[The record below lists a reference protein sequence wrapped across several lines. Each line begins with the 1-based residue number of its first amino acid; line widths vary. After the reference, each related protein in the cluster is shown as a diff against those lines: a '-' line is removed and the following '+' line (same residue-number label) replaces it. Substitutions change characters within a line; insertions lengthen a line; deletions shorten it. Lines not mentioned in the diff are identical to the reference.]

1 MAARKLTHQLNERRK
16 ILNNQDQST
25 QTGGT
30 FGNKGNFL
38 LVMIMILG
46 VFVAILNETLLNVA
60 LSKIMADLGITPST
74 AQWLSTGY
82 LLVIG
87 VLIPVTAYLIQR
99 FTTRSLFLGAMS
111 LFTMGTFIAA
121 ISPGIEF
128 LLIGRLLQAA
138 GTGLLF
144 PLLTNVVFSIVPFEK
159 RGSAMGTIGIV
170 ITFAPAIGPT
180 LSGIIVEHFSW
191 RVLFY
196 GVLPIALFVILFA
209 YAKLKN
215 VTETTNPKVDVVSL
229 LFSTL
234 GFGGIVYGFSSSGEG
249 HGGWSSNDV
258 LIPISIGVVSLVL
271 FTWRQLTISEPLL
284 DLRTFKYNIFRMSTI
299 IMMIVMMAMFSA
311 MMLLPIF
318 LQNALGYSPLEAGL
332 IMLPGGIVM
341 GIMSPITG
349 RLFDKFGAKW
359 LALIGLGLIA
369 NTLWQFAF
377 ITLTTPYITIMIFNT
392 LLMLGISMV
401 MMPIMTNAL
410 NELPP
415 PLYPH
420 GTAII
425 STLQQVAGAVGTAL
439 LVSIM
444 TNSSA
449 RFMEDTLIKEDGATL
464 QILAMIAGMKSA
476 FLLAFGLVGIAW
488 IVSFFI
494 KRAVPQDHARKTEQD
509 AAN

>member
-1 MAARKLTHQLNERRK
+1 MT
-16 ILNNQDQST
+16 T
-25 QTGGT
+25 QNRTSQNSQNGGA
-30 FGNKGNFL
+30 FGSLSNLL
-38 LVMIMILG
+38 LVIIMILG

-60 LSKIMADLGITPST
+60 LSKIMNDIGITPST

-99 FTTRSLFLGAMS
+99 YTTRTLFLAAMG
-111 LFTMGTFIAA
+111 LFTVGTFIAA
-121 ISPGIEF
+121 VAPGF
-128 LLIGRLLQAA
+128 TMLLIGRMLQAS

-144 PLLTNVVFSIVPFEK
+144 PLLTNVVFSIVPIEK

-180 LSGIIVEHFSW
+180 LSGIIVEHYSW

-196 GVLPIALFVILFA
+196 GVLPIALFVIVFA
-209 YAKLKN
+209 YLKLKN
-215 VTETTNPKVDVVSL
+215 VTETTNPKIDPISL
-229 LFSTL
+229 LLSTL

-249 HGGWSSNDV
+249 HGGWLSNEV
-258 LIPISIGVVSLVL
+258 LLPIAIGVIALVL
-271 FTWRQLTISEPLL
+271 FTWRQLTISQPLL
-284 DLRTFKYNIFRMSTI
+284 DLRTFKYSIFRLSTL
-299 IMMIVMMAMFSA
+299 IMIIVMMAMFSA

-318 LQNALGYSPLEAGL
+318 LQNGLGYSPLEAGL
-332 IMLPGGIVM
+332 VMLPGGIVM

-359 LALIGLGLIA
+359 LAVIGLGLIA
-369 NTLWQFAF
+369 NTLWQFAS
-377 ITLTTPYITIMIFNT
+377 ITLSTSYSTIMIFNT
-392 LLMLGISMV
+392 FLMLGISMV
-401 MMPIMTNAL
+401 MMPVMTNAL

-439 LVSIM
+439 LVSVM
-444 TNSSA
+444 TNSSNH
-449 RFMEDTLIKEDGATL
+449 FMENTVMKDDSTLP
-464 QILAMIAGMKSA
+464 ILAMIAGMKSA
-476 FLLAFGLVGIAW
+476 FLLAFGLVANALIA
-488 IVSFFI
+488 SLLL
-494 KRAVPQDHARKTEQD
+494 KRSATQEVTMEQPSP
-509 AAN
+509 N

>member
-1 MAARKLTHQLNERRK
+1 MENHNES
-16 ILNNQDQST
+16 NHN
-25 QTGGT
+25 GGT
-30 FGNKGNFL
+30 FGSKGNFL
-38 LVMIMILG
+38 VVMVMILG

-60 LSKIMADLGITPST
+60 LSKIMEDIGILPST
-74 AQWLSTGY
+74 AQWLTTGY

-87 VLIPVTAYLIQR
+87 VLIPVTAFLIQR
-99 FTTRSLFLGAMS
+99 FTTRILFLVAMG
-111 LFTMGTFIAA
+111 LFTVGTFVAA
-121 ISPGIEF
+121 IAPGF
-128 LLIGRLLQAA
+128 TMLLIGRVLQAA

-144 PLLTNVVFSIVPFEK
+144 PLLTNVVFAIVPIDK

-180 LSGIIVEHFSW
+180 VSGIIVEHFSW

-196 GVLPIALFVILFA
+196 SVLPIALFVIIFA
-209 YAKLKN
+209 FLKLKN
-215 VTETTNPKVDVVSL
+215 VTETSNPKIDLMSL
-229 LFSTL
+229 LLSTL
-234 GFGGIVYGFSSSGEG
+234 GFGGIVYGFSSAGEG
-249 HGGWSSNDV
+249 HGGWSSNGA
-258 LIPISIGVVSLVL
+258 LIPVAIGVVSLGL
-271 FTWRQLTISEPLL
+271 FTWRQLTIAEPLL
-284 DLRTFKYNIFRMSTI
+284 ELRTFKYNIFRISTL
-299 IMMIVMMAMFSA
+299 IMIIVMMAMFSA

-332 IMLPGGIVM
+332 VMLPGGIIM

-359 LALIGLGLIA
+359 LAVIGLGLVA

-377 ITLTTPYITIMIFNT
+377 ITLSTSYSTIMILNT
-392 LLMLGISMV
+392 LLLLGISML
-401 MMPIMTNAL
+401 MMPVMTNAL

-439 LVSIM
+439 LVTVM
-444 TNSSA
+444 TNSSR
-449 RFMEDTLIKEDGATL
+449 RFLDHALSTKEESTL

-476 FLLAFGLVGIAW
+476 FLLAFGLVVIAW
-488 IVSFFI
+488 IVSFFL
-494 KRAVPQDHARKTEQD
+494 KRAVSPEMESESKRVLHTDR
-509 AAN
+509 

>member
-1 MAARKLTHQLNERRK
+1 
-16 ILNNQDQST
+16 LNNQNESKPN
-25 QTGGT
+25 GGT
-30 FGNKGNFL
+30 FGSKGNFL
-38 LVMIMILG
+38 LVLIMILG

-60 LSKIMADLGITPST
+60 MSKIMDDIGIAPSM

-99 FTTRSLFLGAMS
+99 FTTRTLFLAAMG
-111 LFTMGTFIAA
+111 LFTVGTFVAA
-121 ISPGIEF
+121 IAPGF
-128 LLIGRLLQAA
+128 AVLLTGRVLQAA

-144 PLLTNVVFSIVPFEK
+144 PLLTNVVFAMVPIEK

-180 LSGIIVEHFSW
+180 LSGIVVEHFSW

-196 GVLPIALFVILFA
+196 GVLPIALLVMLFA
-209 YAKLKN
+209 FFRLKN
-215 VTETTNPKVDVVSL
+215 VTETTNPKIDPLSL
-229 LFSTL
+229 LLSTI

-249 HGGWSSNDV
+249 HGGWSSNEV
-258 LIPISIGVVSLVL
+258 IISIAIGVASLVL
-271 FTWRQLTISEPLL
+271 FTWRQLTIAQPLL
-284 DLRTFKYNIFRMSTI
+284 DLRTFKYNIFRMSTV

-332 IMLPGGIVM
+332 VMLPGGIVM

-349 RLFDKFGAKW
+349 RLFDKFGAKL
-359 LALIGLGLIA
+359 LALVGLGLVA
-369 NTLWQFAF
+369 NTLLQFAF
-377 ITLTTPYITIMIFNT
+377 ITLSTSYSKIMIFNT

-401 MMPIMTNAL
+401 MMPVMTNAL
-410 NELPP
+410 NVLPP
-415 PLYPH
+415 HLYPH

-444 TNSSA
+444 TSTSS
-449 RFMEDTLIKEDGATL
+449 RYMENTLTTNDGAAL
-464 QILAMIAGMKSA
+464 QNLAMIAGMKNS
-476 FLLAFGLVGIAW
+476 FLLAFGLVSIAW
-488 IVSFFI
+488 IASFFI
-494 KRAVPQDHARKTEQD
+494 KRSLPQEKELKIKEGTV
-509 AAN
+509 N

>member
-1 MAARKLTHQLNERRK
+1 MKNQNEATLN
-16 ILNNQDQST
+16 
-25 QTGGT
+25 GGT
-30 FGNKGNFL
+30 FGSKANFL

-60 LSKIMADLGITPST
+60 LPKIMNDFGITPST

-99 FTTRSLFLGAMS
+99 FTTRSLFLGAMG
-111 LFTMGTFIAA
+111 LFTIGTFIAGIA
-121 ISPGIEF
+121 PGIEV
-128 LLIGRLLQAA
+128 LIFGRLLQAA

-144 PLLTNVVFSIVPFEK
+144 PLLTNVVFSIVPLEK

-180 LSGIIVEHFSW
+180 LSGIIVEHYSW
-191 RVLFY
+191 RILFY
-196 GVLPIALFVILFA
+196 AVLPIALFVMIFA
-209 YAKLKN
+209 YVRLKN
-215 VTETTNPKVDVVSL
+215 VTETTKPKIDPISL
-229 LFSTL
+229 LLSTL

-249 HGGWSSNDV
+249 QGGWSSNEV
-258 LIPISIGVVSLVL
+258 LVSIAIGVVSLIL
-271 FTWRQLTISEPLL
+271 FTWRQLTISQPLL
-284 DLRTFKYNIFRMSTI
+284 DLRTFKYNIFRMSTL

-318 LQNALGYSPLEAGL
+318 LQNALGYSPLQAGL

-359 LALIGLGLIA
+359 LSLIGLGLIA
-369 NTLWQFAF
+369 NTLWQFAS
-377 ITLTTPYITIMIFNT
+377 ITLSTPYSMIMIFNT

-444 TNSSA
+444 TNGTS
-449 RFMEDTLIKEDGATL
+449 RFLENTVMKEDESTL
-464 QILAMIAGMKSA
+464 QILAMISGMKSA
-476 FLLAFGLVGIAW
+476 FLLAFGLVAIAW
-488 IVSFFI
+488 IVSIFI
-494 KRAVPQDHARKTEQD
+494 KRAVPQEDKSKIKQGATS
-509 AAN
+509 

>member
-1 MAARKLTHQLNERRK
+1 M
-16 ILNNQDQST
+16 
-25 QTGGT
+25 
-30 FGNKGNFL
+30 

-60 LSKIMADLGITPST
+60 LSKIMDDFEIAPST
-74 AQWLSTGY
+74 AQWLTTGY

-99 FTTRSLFLGAMS
+99 FTTRSLFLGAMG
-111 LFTMGTFIAA
+111 LFTVGTFVAA
-121 ISPGIEF
+121 IAPGIEV

-144 PLLTNVVFSIVPFEK
+144 PLLTNVVFSIVPIEK

-196 GVLPIALFVILFA
+196 GVLPIALIVIIFA
-209 YAKLKN
+209 YVKLKN
-215 VTETTNPKVDVVSL
+215 VTETTNPKIDPISL
-229 LFSTL
+229 LLSTL

-249 HGGWSSNDV
+249 NEGWSSNEV
-258 LIPISIGVVSLVL
+258 LIPIAIGVVSLVL
-271 FTWRQLTISEPLL
+271 FTWRQLKISQPLL
-284 DLRTFKYNIFRMSTI
+284 DLRTFKYNIFRMSTL

-369 NTLWQFAF
+369 NTLWQFAY
-377 ITLTTPYITIMIFNT
+377 ITMSTQYSTIMIFNT

-444 TNSSA
+444 TNRSA
-449 RFMEDTLIKEDGATL
+449 SFMENTLLKEDEATI
-464 QILAMIAGMKSA
+464 QVLAMIAGMKSA
-476 FLLAFGLVGIAW
+476 FLLAFGLVAIAW

-494 KRAVPQDHARKTEQD
+494 KRSVSQEDGLEIKKVAK
-509 AAN
+509 N

>member
-1 MAARKLTHQLNERRK
+1 MKGEK
-16 ILNNQDQST
+16 VKNQDYST
-25 QTGGT
+25 ETGGT
-30 FGNKGNFL
+30 FGSRANFL

-60 LSKIMADLGITPST
+60 LTKIMADFGIEPST
-74 AQWLSTGY
+74 AQWLTTGY

-111 LFTMGTFIAA
+111 LFTLGTFLAA
-121 ISPGIEF
+121 IAPGIEF
-128 LLIGRLLQAA
+128 LLIGRLLQAS

-144 PLLTNVVFSIVPFEK
+144 PLLTNVVFSVVPFEK

-196 GVLPIALFVILFA
+196 GVLPIALLVIGFA

-215 VTETTNPKVDVVSL
+215 VTETTNPKVDLISL
-229 LFSTL
+229 LLSTL

-258 LIPISIGVVSLVL
+258 LLPIAIGVVSLVL

-284 DLRTFKYNIFRMSTI
+284 NLWTFKYSIFRMSTV

-318 LQNALGYSPLEAGL
+318 LQNALGYSPLKAGL

-377 ITLTTPYITIMIFNT
+377 IDLTTPYISIMVFNT

-444 TNSSA
+444 TNTSA
-449 RFMEDTLIKEDGATL
+449 RYLESQGMKEDGVTL

-476 FLLAFGLVGIAW
+476 FLLAFGLVAIAW
-488 IVSFFI
+488 IVSLFI
-494 KRAVPQDHARKTEQD
+494 KRAVPQAHALKEEQGT
-509 AAN
+509 AN

>member
-1 MAARKLTHQLNERRK
+1 
-16 ILNNQDQST
+16 
-25 QTGGT
+25 
-30 FGNKGNFL
+30 
-38 LVMIMILG
+38 MIMILG

-60 LSKIMADLGITPST
+60 LSKIMDDFGIKPST
-74 AQWLSTGY
+74 AQWLTTGY

-99 FTTRSLFLGAMS
+99 FTTRSLFLGAMT
-111 LFTMGTFIAA
+111 LFTVGTFIAA
-121 ISPGIEF
+121 ISPGIEV
-128 LLIGRLLQAA
+128 LILGRLLQAA

-159 RGSAMGTIGIV
+159 RGSAMGTIGVV

-196 GVLPIALFVILFA
+196 GVLPIALLVIIFA
-209 YAKLKN
+209 YAKLTN
-215 VTETTNPKVDVVSL
+215 VTETTNPKVDLLSL
-229 LFSTL
+229 LLSTL
-234 GFGGIVYGFSSSGEG
+234 GFGGLVYGFSSSGEG

-258 LIPISIGVVSLVL
+258 LVPIAIGVVSLAL
-271 FTWRQLTISEPLL
+271 FTWRQLSITEPLL
-284 DLRTFKYNIFRMSTI
+284 NLRTFKYNIFRMSTM

-318 LQNALGYSPLEAGL
+318 LQNALSYTPFEAGL

-369 NTLWQFAF
+369 ITLWQFAS
-377 ITLTTPYITIMIFNT
+377 ITLTTAYITIMIFNT

-425 STLQQVAGAVGTAL
+425 TTLQQVSGAIGTAL

-449 RFMEDTLIKEDGATL
+449 RYLENHLTKENTATL
-464 QILAMIAGMKSA
+464 QIQSMIAGMKSA
-476 FLLAFGLVGIAW
+476 FILAFGLVAFAW
-488 IVSFFI
+488 IISLFI
-494 KRAVPQDHARKTEQD
+494 KRAIPQDQTTEVKQG
-509 AAN
+509 AAH

>member
-1 MAARKLTHQLNERRK
+1 MKNQNET
-16 ILNNQDQST
+16 T
-25 QTGGT
+25 QNVGT
-30 FGNKGNFL
+30 FGSRGNFL

-60 LSKIMADLGITPST
+60 LSKIMDDFGIAPST
-74 AQWLSTGY
+74 AQWLTTGY

-99 FTTRSLFLGAMS
+99 FTTRSLFLGAMG
-111 LFTMGTFIAA
+111 LFTVGTFVAA
-121 ISPGIEF
+121 IAPGIEV

-144 PLLTNVVFSIVPFEK
+144 PLLTNVVFSIVPIEK

-196 GVLPIALFVILFA
+196 GVLPIALIVIIFA
-209 YAKLKN
+209 YVKLKN
-215 VTETTNPKVDVVSL
+215 VTETTNPKIDPISL
-229 LFSTL
+229 LLSTL
-234 GFGGIVYGFSSSGEG
+234 GFGGVVYGFSSSGEG
-249 HGGWSSNDV
+249 NGGWSSNEV
-258 LIPISIGVVSLVL
+258 LIPIAIGVVSLVL
-271 FTWRQLTISEPLL
+271 FTWRQLKISQPLL
-284 DLRTFKYNIFRMSTI
+284 DLRTFKYNIFRMSTL

-369 NTLWQFAF
+369 NTLWQFAY
-377 ITLTTPYITIMIFNT
+377 ITMSTPYSTIMIFNT

-444 TNSSA
+444 TNRSTS
-449 RFMEDTLIKEDGATL
+449 FMENTLLKEDEATI
-464 QILAMIAGMKSA
+464 QVLAMIAGMKSA
-476 FLLAFGLVGIAW
+476 FLLAFGLVAIAW

-494 KRAVPQDHARKTEQD
+494 KRSVPQEDGLEIKKGAT
-509 AAN
+509 N

>member
-1 MAARKLTHQLNERRK
+1 
-16 ILNNQDQST
+16 
-25 QTGGT
+25 
-30 FGNKGNFL
+30 
-38 LVMIMILG
+38 MIMILG

-60 LSKIMADLGITPST
+60 LSKIMDDFEIAPST
-74 AQWLSTGY
+74 AQWLTTGY

-99 FTTRSLFLGAMS
+99 FTTRSLFLGAMG
-111 LFTMGTFIAA
+111 LFTVGTFVAA
-121 ISPGIEF
+121 IAPGIEV

-144 PLLTNVVFSIVPFEK
+144 PLLTNVVFSIVPIEK

-196 GVLPIALFVILFA
+196 GVLPIALIVIIFA
-209 YAKLKN
+209 YVKLKN
-215 VTETTNPKVDVVSL
+215 VTETTNPKIDPISL
-229 LFSTL
+229 LLSTL

-249 HGGWSSNDV
+249 NEGWSSNEV
-258 LIPISIGVVSLVL
+258 LIPIAIGVVSLVL
-271 FTWRQLTISEPLL
+271 FTWRQLKISQPLL
-284 DLRTFKYNIFRMSTI
+284 DLRTFKYNIFRMSTL

-369 NTLWQFAF
+369 NTLWQFAY
-377 ITLTTPYITIMIFNT
+377 ITMSTQYSTIMIFNT

-444 TNSSA
+444 TNRSA
-449 RFMEDTLIKEDGATL
+449 SFMENTLLKEDEATI
-464 QILAMIAGMKSA
+464 QVLAMIAGMKSA
-476 FLLAFGLVGIAW
+476 FLLAFGLVAIAW

-494 KRAVPQDHARKTEQD
+494 KRSVSQEDGLEIKKVAK
-509 AAN
+509 N

>member
-1 MAARKLTHQLNERRK
+1 
-16 ILNNQDQST
+16 
-25 QTGGT
+25 
-30 FGNKGNFL
+30 
-38 LVMIMILG
+38 MIMILG

-60 LSKIMADLGITPST
+60 LSKIMDDIGIAPST
-74 AQWLSTGY
+74 AQWLTTGY

-99 FTTRSLFLGAMS
+99 FTTRSLFLAAMG
-111 LFTMGTFIAA
+111 LFTVGTFVAA
-121 ISPGIEF
+121 IAPGF
-128 LLIGRLLQAA
+128 GVLLIGRVLQAA

-144 PLLTNVVFSIVPFEK
+144 PLLTNVVFAIVPIEK

-196 GVLPIALFVILFA
+196 GVLPIALFVIIFA
-209 YAKLKN
+209 YLKLKN
-215 VTETTNPKVDVVSL
+215 VTETTKPKVDPLSL
-229 LFSTL
+229 LLSTF

-249 HGGWSSNDV
+249 QGGWSSNEV
-258 LIPISIGVVSLVL
+258 LIPIAIGVVSLGL
-271 FTWRQLTISEPLL
+271 FTWRQLTMSQPLL
-284 DLRTFKYNIFRMSTI
+284 DLRTFKYNIFRMSTL

-332 IMLPGGIVM
+332 VMLPGGAVM
-341 GIMSPITG
+341 GIMSPLTG

-359 LALIGLGLIA
+359 LAIIGLGLIA

-377 ITLTTPYITIMIFNT
+377 ITLSTSYSTIMIFNT

-401 MMPIMTNAL
+401 MMPVMTNAL

-444 TNSSA
+444 TNSSS
-449 RFMEDTLIKEDGATL
+449 RYLENTLITKDESTL

-476 FLLAFGLVGIAW
+476 FLFAFGIVAIAW
-488 IVSFFI
+488 IASFFI
-494 KRAVPQDHARKTEQD
+494 KRSVPQEKELEIKQD
-509 AAN
+509 SAN

>member
-1 MAARKLTHQLNERRK
+1 LKNHNASEQH
-16 ILNNQDQST
+16 
-25 QTGGT
+25 GGT

-38 LVMIMILG
+38 LVLIMILG

-60 LSKIMADLGITPST
+60 LSKIMDDIGIAPST

-99 FTTRSLFLGAMS
+99 FTTRTLFLTAMG
-111 LFTMGTFIAA
+111 LFSVGTFVAA
-121 ISPGIEF
+121 ISPGF
-128 LLIGRLLQAA
+128 AVLLTGRMLQAA

-144 PLLTNVVFSIVPFEK
+144 PLLTNVVFAMVPIEK

-180 LSGIIVEHFSW
+180 LSGIIVEQFSW

-196 GVLPIALFVILFA
+196 GVLPIALIVMIFA
-209 YAKLKN
+209 YFRLKN
-215 VTETTNPKVDVVSL
+215 VTETTNPKIDPISL
-229 LFSTL
+229 LLSTI

-249 HGGWSSNDV
+249 HGGWSSNEV
-258 LIPISIGVVSLVL
+258 ILSIVIGLVSLVL
-271 FTWRQLTISEPLL
+271 FTWRQLKIAQPLL
-284 DLRTFKYNIFRMSTI
+284 DLRTFKYNIFRLSTL

-318 LQNALGYSPLEAGL
+318 LQNALNYSPLEAGL
-332 IMLPGGIVM
+332 VMLPGGIVM

-349 RLFDKFGAKW
+349 RLFDKFGAKL
-359 LALIGLGLIA
+359 LALVGLGLVA
-369 NTLWQFAF
+369 NSLLQFAF
-377 ITLTTPYITIMIFNT
+377 ITLSTSYSKIMIDNT

-401 MMPIMTNAL
+401 MMPVMTNAL
-410 NELPP
+410 NVLPP
-415 PLYPH
+415 HLYPH

-444 TNSSA
+444 TTTSR
-449 RFMEDTLIKEDGATL
+449 RFIENTLTTNDESPL
-464 QILAMIAGMKSA
+464 QILAMIAGMKNS
-476 FLLAFGLVGIAW
+476 FLLAFGLVAIAW
-488 IVSFFI
+488 FATFFI
-494 KRAVPQDHARKTEQD
+494 KRSAPQEKELKLNKGTV
-509 AAN
+509 N

>member
-1 MAARKLTHQLNERRK
+1 MK
-16 ILNNQDQST
+16 NQNQST
-25 QTGGT
+25 ETGGT
-30 FGNKGNFL
+30 FGSKANFL

-60 LSKIMADLGITPST
+60 LTKIMADFGIEPST

-111 LFTMGTFIAA
+111 LFTLGTFIAA

-128 LLIGRLLQAA
+128 LILGRLLQAS

-144 PLLTNVVFSIVPFEK
+144 PLLTNVVFSVVPFEK

-196 GVLPIALFVILFA
+196 GVLPIALLVIGFA

-215 VTETTNPKVDVVSL
+215 VTETTNPKVDLISL
-229 LFSTL
+229 LLSTL

-258 LIPISIGVVSLVL
+258 LIPIAIGVVSLML

-284 DLRTFKYNIFRMSTI
+284 NLRTFKYSIFRMSTL

-318 LQNALGYSPLEAGL
+318 LQNALGYSPLKAGL

-369 NTLWQFAF
+369 NTLWQFAL
-377 ITLTTPYITIMIFNT
+377 IDLTTPYITIMIFNT

-449 RFMEDTLIKEDGATL
+449 RYLESQGMKEDGVTM

-476 FLLAFGLVGIAW
+476 FLLAFGLVAIAW
-488 IVSFFI
+488 IVSLFI
-494 KRAVPQDHARKTEQD
+494 KRAVPQAHALKVEQGT
-509 AAN
+509 AN

>member
-1 MAARKLTHQLNERRK
+1 LKNHNES
-16 ILNNQDQST
+16 NHN
-25 QTGGT
+25 GGT

-60 LSKIMADLGITPST
+60 LSKIMDDIGIAPST
-74 AQWLSTGY
+74 AQWLTTGY

-99 FTTRSLFLGAMS
+99 FTTRSLFLAAMG
-111 LFTMGTFIAA
+111 LFTVGTFVAA
-121 ISPGIEF
+121 IAPAF
-128 LLIGRLLQAA
+128 AVLLIGRVLQAA

-144 PLLTNVVFSIVPFEK
+144 PLLTNVVFAIVSIEK

-196 GVLPIALFVILFA
+196 GVLPIALFVIIFA
-209 YAKLKN
+209 YLKLKN
-215 VTETTNPKVDVVSL
+215 VTETTNPKVDRLSL
-229 LFSTL
+229 LLSTF

-249 HGGWSSNDV
+249 HGGWSSNEV
-258 LIPISIGVVSLVL
+258 LIPIAIGVVSLGL
-271 FTWRQLTISEPLL
+271 FTWRQLTTSQPLL
-284 DLRTFKYNIFRMSTI
+284 DLRTFKYNIFRMSTL

-332 IMLPGGIVM
+332 VMLPGGAVM

-349 RLFDKFGAKW
+349 RLFDRFGAKW
-359 LALIGLGLIA
+359 LAVIGLGLMA

-377 ITLTTPYITIMIFNT
+377 ITLSTSYSTIMIFNT

-401 MMPIMTNAL
+401 MMPVMTNAL

-444 TNSSA
+444 TNSSR
-449 RFMEDTLIKEDGATL
+449 RFMENTLITKDESTL

-476 FLLAFGLVGIAW
+476 FLFAFGLVAIAW
-488 IVSFFI
+488 TASFFI
-494 KRAVPQDHARKTEQD
+494 KRSVSQEKKLEIKQDS
-509 AAN
+509 AN

>member
-1 MAARKLTHQLNERRK
+1 M
-16 ILNNQDQST
+16 
-25 QTGGT
+25 
-30 FGNKGNFL
+30 
-38 LVMIMILG
+38 VMILG

-60 LSKIMADLGITPST
+60 LSKIMGDLGILPST
-74 AQWLSTGY
+74 AQWLTTGY

-99 FTTRSLFLGAMS
+99 FTTRSLFLTAMG
-111 LFTMGTFIAA
+111 LFTVGTFVAA
-121 ISPGIEF
+121 IAPGF
-128 LLIGRLLQAA
+128 AVLFIGRVLQAA

-144 PLLTNVVFSIVPFEK
+144 PLLTNVVFAIVSIDK

-196 GVLPIALFVILFA
+196 SVLPIALFVIIFA
-209 YAKLKN
+209 SLKLKN
-215 VTETTNPKVDVVSL
+215 MTETTKPKIDLLSL
-229 LFSTL
+229 LLSTF
-234 GFGGIVYGFSSSGEG
+234 GFGGIVYGFSSAGEG
-249 HGGWSSNDV
+249 HGGWSSNEV
-258 LIPISIGVVSLVL
+258 LIPTAIGVVSLVL
-271 FTWRQLTISEPLL
+271 FTWRQLTMAEPLL
-284 DLRTFKYNIFRMSTI
+284 DLRTFKYNVFRMSTL

-332 IMLPGGIVM
+332 VMLPGGVVM

-359 LALIGLGLIA
+359 LAIIGLGLMA

-377 ITLTTPYITIMIFNT
+377 ITLSTSYSTIMILNT
-392 LLMLGISMV
+392 LLMLGISML
-401 MMPIMTNAL
+401 MMPVMTNAL
-410 NELPP
+410 NELSP

-439 LVSIM
+439 LVTVM
-444 TNSSA
+444 TNSSKQFVDNA
-449 RFMEDTLIKEDGATL
+449 PSMKEESAL
-464 QILAMIAGMKSA
+464 QNLAMMAGMKSA
-476 FLLAFGLVGIAW
+476 FLLAFGLVAIAW
-488 IVSFFI
+488 TASFFL
-494 KRAVPQDHARKTEQD
+494 KRSVPPEKGSESKRVSAH
-509 AAN
+509 

>member
-1 MAARKLTHQLNERRK
+1 MMSRGNA
-16 ILNNQDQST
+16 
-25 QTGGT
+25 GT
-30 FGNKGNFL
+30 FGSRDNFL

-60 LSKIMADLGITPST
+60 LTKIMEEFGIEPST
-74 AQWLSTGY
+74 AQWLTTGY

-99 FTTRSLFLGAMS
+99 FTTRRLFLGAMG
-111 LFTMGTFIAA
+111 LFTIGTFIAA
-121 ISPGIEF
+121 IAPGIE
-128 LLIGRLLQAA
+128 LLIIGRLFQAA

-144 PLLTNVVFSIVPFEK
+144 PLLTNVVFSIVPIEK

-196 GVLPIALFVILFA
+196 GVLPIALIVIIFS
-209 YAKLKN
+209 YMKLKN
-215 VTETTNPKVDVVSL
+215 VTETTNPKIDPLSL
-229 LFSTL
+229 LLSTL

-249 HGGWSSNDV
+249 QGGWSSNEV
-258 LIPISIGVVSLVL
+258 LIQIAIGVVSLVL
-271 FTWRQLTISEPLL
+271 FTWRQLTISQPLL
-284 DLRTFKYNIFRMSTI
+284 DLSTFKYRIFRMSTI
-299 IMMIVMMAMFSA
+299 IMIIVMMAMFSA

-332 IMLPGGIVM
+332 VMLPGGIVM

-359 LALIGLGLIA
+359 LALIGLGLVA
-369 NTLWQFAF
+369 MTLWQFAF
-377 ITLTTPYITIMIFNT
+377 ITLSTPYSTIMIFNT

-401 MMPIMTNAL
+401 MMPVMTNAL

-415 PLYPH
+415 VLYPH

-444 TNSSA
+444 TNRSA
-449 RFMEDTLIKEDGATL
+449 RFIENNMLMEDAAELR
-464 QILAMIAGMKSA
+464 ILATVAGMKSA
-476 FLLAFGLVGIAW
+476 FLFGFGLVVTAW
-488 IVSFFI
+488 IISIFI
-494 KRAVPQDHARKTEQD
+494 KRPIPQDQRLKIKQGAT
-509 AAN
+509 N